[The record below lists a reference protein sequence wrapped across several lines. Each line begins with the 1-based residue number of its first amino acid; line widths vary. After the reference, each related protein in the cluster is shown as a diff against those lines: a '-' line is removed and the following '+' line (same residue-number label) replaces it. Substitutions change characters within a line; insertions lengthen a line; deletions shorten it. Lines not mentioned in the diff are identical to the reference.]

1 MAKSLVERLNSWSHD
16 PMAAAASDLM
26 EEAANEIERL
36 EREYLANEKLVAT
49 LAEQVEDLE
58 GQLEHS
64 KQVAWNRLSAAEK
77 DAAIGRG

>member
-26 EEAANEIERL
+26 EEAANAIEDL
-36 EREYLANEKLVAT
+36 QERVAS
-49 LAEQVEDLE
+49 LQSRIEELE

-64 KQVAWNRLSAAEK
+64 KQVAWSRLSAAQK
-77 DAAIGRG
+77 DAAIRGG

>member
-26 EEAANEIERL
+26 DEAAAEIEDL
-36 EREYLANEKLVAT
+36 Q
-49 LAEQVEDLE
+49 EQVASLQSQIEELQ

-77 DAAIGRG
+77 DAAIHRG

>member
-1 MAKSLVERLNSWSHD
+1 VAKSLVERLNSWTHD

-26 EEAANEIERL
+26 DEAAAEIEDL
-36 EREYLANEKLVAT
+36 Q
-49 LAEQVEDLE
+49 EQVASLQSRIEELE

-77 DAAIGRG
+77 DEAIRRG